1 MTNYRKFLYRAAA
14 VYFLAITP
22 FTWLAQSSLG
32 YAEPSMGE
40 FVQAQLN
47 AYHSKEQRQAAAL
60 ADLWN
65 IRERDLHSEVNIFGE
80 KL

>member
-1 MTNYRKFLYRAAA
+1 MDNYRKFLYKSQA
-14 VYFLAITP
+14 VVFALIF
-22 FTWLAQSSLG
+22 FTWFAQGSLQ

-47 AYHSKEQRQAAAL
+47 AYHTKDQRQAAAL